1 MDRYNELMELVPA
14 DSKDLVNNTVK
25 EIVFLE
31 AQLDTLRELP
41 FIRVNPDNKT
51 QQKSTPAYKM
61 YKEFLQQYNNCVK
74 LVESVIYRDKR
85 LEGEEVEESPLRAWF
100 RSKEVNND

>member
-1 MDRYNELMELVPA
+1 MDRYDELMELVPQE
-14 DSKDLVNNTVK
+14 SRDLVNNTVK

-31 AQLDTLRELP
+31 TQLDSLRELP
-41 FIRVNPDNKT
+41 FIRVNPDNKA

-85 LEGEEVEESPLRAWF
+85 LENEEAEESPLRAWF
-100 RSKEVNND
+100 KSKDYD